1 MDEEKLGGGGDI
13 NAFVE
18 DQDEEVEDDH
28 SDDIEIDEISK
39 DKVEFEDYVHWGLGW
54 GLEIGDWASDIV
66 DGDDDIPTNQ

>member
-39 DKVEFEDYVHWGLGW
+39 DKVEFEDYVH
-54 GLEIGDWASDIV
+54 
-66 DGDDDIPTNQ
+66 